1 MTFNILVVEDEVD
14 FCEVLVDL
22 LRLKGYLAS
31 GIDSI
36 RSYQAIQNPTEFDFI
51 ILDRTLPDGDGLCIL
66 EAHRK
71 IANIPI
77 LILSGLGQ
85 VDERVKGL
93 DADADYYLVKPVV
106 MPELLAIIARYA
118 RQATTNDIQN
128 GWLIDPH
135 HWELHAPGNIVV
147 KLTNSELHFLSCFK
161 NATGQKVERDEIIS
175 RLGFRPEVYDIRRLE
190 SMISRLRNKVR
201 DSGVEEF
208 PLITVYGSGYAFNAA
223 LKLIDTSASL
233 KT

>member
-22 LRLKGYLAS
+22 LRLKGYLAT

-77 LILSGLGQ
+77 LILIDICTLPSS
-85 VDERVKGL
+85 R
-93 DADADYYLVKPVV
+93 PVAQCIWH
-106 MPELLAIIARYA
+106 L
-118 RQATTNDIQN
+118 RQ
-128 GWLIDPH
+128 
-135 HWELHAPGNIVV
+135 
-147 KLTNSELHFLSCFK
+147 S
-161 NATGQKVERDEIIS
+161 
-175 RLGFRPEVYDIRRLE
+175 
-190 SMISRLRNKVR
+190 
-201 DSGVEEF
+201 
-208 PLITVYGSGYAFNAA
+208 
-223 LKLIDTSASL
+223 
-233 KT
+233 